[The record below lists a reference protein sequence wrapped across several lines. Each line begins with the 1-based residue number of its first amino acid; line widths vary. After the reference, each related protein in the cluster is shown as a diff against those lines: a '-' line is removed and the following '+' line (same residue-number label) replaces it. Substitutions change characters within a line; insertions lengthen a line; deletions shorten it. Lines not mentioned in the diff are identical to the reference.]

1 VSALVQAT
9 RFRALGTTAEV
20 IATRPD
26 AAAAAVEILKRL
38 LDDVDAA
45 ASRFRPD
52 SELALVEQQPGR
64 PTCVSELLGQL
75 IAAALRAARQT
86 DGLVDPTVG
95 SALVA
100 LGYDRD
106 FDEVA
111 RDGVAVRGL
120 RAPGWRTIAWNP
132 LRREVTIPPG
142 VQLDFGA
149 TAKAWAADRAAA
161 VIQQATGSP
170 VLVNLG
176 GDIAIAG
183 EPPAGGWAVQIADD
197 HAEPL
202 SADAETIALT
212 SGGLATSTSAVR
224 NWQRGGRTV
233 HHIVDPAT
241 GEPAPPVWRT
251 VSVVAASALDANTAS
266 TAAMVM
272 GRSAPAWL
280 ERLGLAARLVATDG
294 AVVRTGAW
302 P

>member
-1 VSALVQAT
+1 VSALLQAT

-26 AAAAAVEILKRL
+26 AAAAATEILKRL

-52 SELALVEQQPGR
+52 SELALLELQPGR

-75 IAAALRAARQT
+75 IAIALRAARQT
-86 DGLVDPTVG
+86 DGAVDPTVG
-95 SALVA
+95 SALVS

-111 RDGVAVRGL
+111 RDGAAVRGV

-142 VQLDFGA
+142 VRLDFGA
-149 TAKAWAADRAAA
+149 TAKAWAADRGAA
-161 VIQQATGSP
+161 VIHDATGSP

-183 EPPAGGWAVQIADD
+183 APPAGGWPVQIADD

-202 SADAETIALT
+202 STEAETIALT

-224 NWQRGGRTV
+224 SWRRGGRTV

-272 GRSAPAWL
+272 GASAPTWL

>member
-1 VSALVQAT
+1 VSALLQAA

-20 IATRPD
+20 IPTSAD
-26 AAAAAVEILKRL
+26 ALGAAMEILTRL
-38 LDDVDAA
+38 LGDVDAA

-52 SELALVEQQPGR
+52 SELALLERQPGR
-64 PTCVSELLGQL
+64 PICVSELLGEL
-75 IAAALRAARQT
+75 IAAALRAAQQT

-111 RDGVAVRGL
+111 RDGAAVRGL
-120 RAPGWRTIAWNP
+120 RAPGWRTIGWNP

-142 VQLDFGA
+142 VRLDFGA

-161 VIQQATGSP
+161 VICQATGSP

-183 EPPAGGWAVQIADD
+183 EPPAGGWPVQIADD

-202 SADAETIALT
+202 STDAEAIALT

-272 GRSAPAWL
+272 GTSAPEWL
-280 ERLGLAARLVATDG
+280 ETLGLAARLVTTDG